1 MMLPFVG
8 TFVLSPRGDL
18 LYFTQADDPEET
30 LDLFL
35 SQVDNKCWDYHVDQG
50 FSLAYVGHED
60 LTSEHGGYI
69 CRKTYKE
76 VLNDRG

>member
-1 MMLPFVG
+1 MMPFCG

-18 LYFTQADDPEET
+18 LYYTQAEDPEET

-35 SQVDNKCWDYHVDQG
+35 SQVDGIKWDDYVAKG

-60 LTSEHGGYI
+60 LTDEHKGYV
-69 CRKTYKE
+69 CTKTYKE
-76 VLNDRG
+76 VLGDR